1 MVVLVLAAA
10 PASAHVTV
18 SSPDAAAG
26 GFGKVVFRV
35 PTESDTASTT
45 KLRVTLPED
54 TPFAF
59 VSTQPKP
66 GWKVEVKKAKLD
78 KPITSHGTTLSEAVR
93 TVTWSTEGDGIA
105 PGEFDE
111 FALSLGQF
119 PEVKTLS
126 FAAVQTYDDGEVVAW
141 DQPTDEGGEQPE
153 RPAPTL
159 ELAAAGDEHGRTGQE
174 AGRRARLDHVWC
186 GRRCRSRRCGAGV
199 AESTSCVVVPPSSPP
214 WSCLHRGIRAGD
226 GARATSSS
234 PTLLTGRGSTQP
246 RPR

>member
-1 MVVLVLAAA
+1 MSRTFARLCAALLLAVLVLAAA

-26 GFGKVVFRV
+26 GYGKVVFRV

-54 TPFAF
+54 TPFAS

-78 KPITSHGTTLSEAVR
+78 EPITSHGTTLSEAVR

-119 PEVKTLS
+119 PEVKMLS

-141 DQPTDEGGEQPE
+141 DQPTDDGGEEPE

-159 ELAAAGDEHGRTGQE
+159 ELASAGDEPAAPAKETSDGLARTMSGIAVAAALVALFLALQNR
-174 AGRRARLDHVWC
+174 RRA
-186 GRRCRSRRCGAGV
+186 
-199 AESTSCVVVPPSSPP
+199 
-214 WSCLHRGIRAGD
+214 
-226 GARATSSS
+226 
-234 PTLLTGRGSTQP
+234 
-246 RPR
+246 

>member
-1 MVVLVLAAA
+1 MSRTCARLCAALFTAALILTAA

-59 VSTQPKP
+59 VSAQPKP
-66 GWKVEVKKAKLD
+66 GWTVDVERAKLD
-78 KPITSHGTTLSEAVR
+78 EPITSHGTTLSEAVR
-93 TVTWSTEGDGIA
+93 TVTWSTSGDGIA

-141 DQPTDEGGEQPE
+141 DQPTDKGGEEPE

-159 ELAAAGDEHGRTGQE
+159 ELATAADEE
-174 AGRRARLDHVWC
+174 AAPAKESADGFARIMSGAAVGAALVAIVLALQNRRRA
-186 GRRCRSRRCGAGV
+186 
-199 AESTSCVVVPPSSPP
+199 
-214 WSCLHRGIRAGD
+214 
-226 GARATSSS
+226 
-234 PTLLTGRGSTQP
+234 
-246 RPR
+246 

>member
-1 MVVLVLAAA
+1 MSRILARLCAALLLAVLVLAAT

-45 KLRVTLPED
+45 KIRITLPED

-59 VSTQPKP
+59 VSVQPKS
-66 GWKVEVKKAKLD
+66 GWTIDVRQAKLD
-78 KPITSHGTTLSEAVR
+78 EPITSHGTTLSEAVR
-93 TVTWSTEGDGIA
+93 TVTWTAQGDGIA

-119 PEVKTLS
+119 PDVKTLS

-141 DQPTDEGGEQPE
+141 DQPTDKGGEEPE

-159 ELAAAGDEHGRTGQE
+159 ELATTGDAPAARAQE
-174 AGRRARLDHVWC
+174 SDDGLARLMSGVAVAAALVAVVLALQNRRRA
-186 GRRCRSRRCGAGV
+186 
-199 AESTSCVVVPPSSPP
+199 
-214 WSCLHRGIRAGD
+214 
-226 GARATSSS
+226 
-234 PTLLTGRGSTQP
+234 
-246 RPR
+246 